1 MIELKK
7 YFQFI
12 LIGKEKINILLCFIL
27 TTFIAIIETFG
38 IGLIPTYIYSI
49 LEPEKAIKI
58 IEDFTTINFS
68 NFFDSSAKDLNKFFA
83 LIILMLFIFKNILLF
98 LLTMVLTFLYLS
110 IREGVSY
117 RVPKWFV
124 KISYIDYLNYNSS
137 EIIRNVTT
145 ETINTTNCLRD
156 IILLI
161 NDLLL
166 ITFVIIFLSY
176 SLPGNF
182 VGAIFSIIL
191 VTLILSFMSKS
202 QMKKWGDQGV
212 KQRNYIIKFTNHIFN
227 SFKELKIFGN
237 EKFLLDNYKK
247 ILSENIMVI
256 KKTNLLNILNKY
268 LIEIAAI
275 ITILVAILILLN
287 HSNNNLVNNLVP
299 LSLFGA
305 ALSKLVP
312 SFYKLNSQYLK
323 IQSAHKS
330 VEIIYNLKKQIT
342 VNEKEFFQ
350 NKTIQDFTKSL
361 EFKNVSFKYKNR
373 KKTLEN
379 INFKIINNQIT
390 LITGRSGSG
399 KSTLVDLIC
408 GIIKPDEGKIFLNNE
423 NIYSENNYI
432 KLNISYMPQK
442 IYLLDDTIKNN
453 IVFQSYKNINKIHLK
468 KIIKD
473 VGLTNFIDT
482 LPNNINEFIGENAKK
497 LSGGQIKRIGLAR
510 SLYKNKKTLILDE
523 PTAGLDEKSSQE
535 IVKLLKTL
543 SLEKNIFIIS
553 HDESFEEI
561 SDNIFEC
568 KNFTLYKKK

>member
-1 MIELKK
+1 MIKLKN

-12 LIGKEKINILLCFIL
+12 LIRKEKINILLCFIL
-27 TTFIAIIETFG
+27 TIIIAIIETFG
-38 IGLIPTYIYSI
+38 IGLIPTYIYSV
-49 LEPEKAIKI
+49 LEPEKTIKI
-58 IEDFTTINFS
+58 IENFTTINFS
-68 NFFDSSAKDLNKFFA
+68 SFFYSSAKDLNNFFS
-83 LIILMLFIFKNILLF
+83 IIVIILFIFKNILLF
-98 LLTMVLTFLYLS
+98 ALNTILTFLYLS

-156 IILLI
+156 IILII
-161 NDLLL
+161 NELLL
-166 ITFVIIFLSY
+166 VIFVIIFLSY
-176 SLPGNF
+176 SLPGNL

-191 VTLILSFMSKS
+191 VTLILSYMNKSK
-202 QMKKWGDQGV
+202 MKKWGDQGV

-247 ILSENIMVI
+247 ILSQNINLI
-256 KKTNLLNILNKY
+256 KKNNLVNILNKY

-275 ITILVAILILLN
+275 ITILASFLILLN
-287 HSNNNLVNNLVP
+287 DNNNLVNNLVP
-299 LSLFGA
+299 LSLFAA
-305 ALSKLVP
+305 ALAKLVP
-312 SFYKLNSQYLK
+312 SFYKINSQYLK
-323 IQSAHKS
+323 IQLAHKS
-330 VEIIYNLKKQIT
+330 VETIYNLKKKIII
-342 VNEKEFFQ
+342 NKKNFFK
-350 NKTIQDFTKSL
+350 NITIQDFKKSL

-373 KKTLEN
+373 NKTLEN
-379 INFKIINNQIT
+379 INFKIINNKIT

-408 GIIKPDEGKIFLNNE
+408 GIIKPDEGEIFLNNQ
-423 NIYSENNYI
+423 NVYSKNNFI
-432 KLNISYMPQK
+432 KLNTSYMPQK

-453 IVFQSYKNINKIHLK
+453 IVFQSNKNINKIYLR
-468 KIIKD
+468 KIIKE

-523 PTAGLDEKSSQE
+523 PTSGLDEKSAQE
-535 IVKLLKTL
+535 IIKLLKTL

-553 HDESFEEI
+553 HDASFEGI
-561 SDNIFEC
+561 SDNILEC
-568 KNFTLYKKK
+568 KNFTIYKKK